1 MEAVKVLK
9 KGEVIFK
16 EGDLENCMYKIIT
29 GSVGIYANYG
39 KEEEKLLVDLKA
51 GEKSFFGEMGMIDEE
66 PRSATA
72 VAMEDTEIAVITS
85 ENFAEFFKENPEH
98 IIYIMQN
105 MSKRI
110 RNLTNDYL
118 DACRAVAEA
127 VETEKSG
134 KSKSDWFKERV
145 EKFISDYNQS
155 GFRSIC

>member
-1 MEAVKVLK
+1 MEAVKVFK

-16 EGDLENCMYKIIT
+16 EGENQMWMYALLK

-39 KEEEKLLVDLKA
+39 TDAEKLLVELKA
-51 GEKSFFGEMGMIDEE
+51 EDKAYFGEMGLIDAA

-72 VAMEDTEIAVITS
+72 VVLEDAYVNIIS
-85 ENFAEFFKENPEH
+85 KDNFAEFFRERPAD
-98 IIYIMQN
+98 ILAMMQN

-134 KSKSDWFKERV
+134 KSKSDWFKKRV
-145 EKFISDYNQS
+145 EKFINDYNQS
-155 GFRSIC
+155 GLRSIC

>member
-16 EGDLENCMYKIIT
+16 EGALENCMYKIIT

-51 GEKSFFGEMGMIDEE
+51 GEKTFFGEMGMIDEE

-105 MSKRI
+105 MSNRI

-127 VETEKSG
+127 VETEKNG

-145 EKFISDYNQS
+145 VKFINDYNQS
-155 GFRSIC
+155 GLRSIC

>member
-1 MEAVKVLK
+1 MKAVKVLK

-39 KEEEKLLVDLKA
+39 KEEEKLLVELKT

-72 VAMEDTEIAVITS
+72 VAVEDAEIAVITS

-105 MSKRI
+105 MSNRI

-134 KSKSDWFKERV
+134 KSKSDWFKKRV
-145 EKFISDYNQS
+145 EKFINDYNQS
-155 GFRSIC
+155 GLRSIC

>member
-39 KEEEKLLVDLKA
+39 KEEEKLLVELKT

-72 VAMEDTEIAVITS
+72 VAVEDAEIAVITS

-134 KSKSDWFKERV
+134 KSKSDWFKKRV
-145 EKFISDYNQS
+145 EKFINDYNQS
-155 GFRSIC
+155 GLRSIC

>member
-1 MEAVKVLK
+1 MEAVKVFK

-16 EGDLENCMYKIIT
+16 EGDLENCMYNIVT
-29 GSVGIYANYG
+29 GCVGIYANYG
-39 KEEEKLLVDLKA
+39 REAEKLLVDLKA
-51 GEKSFFGEMGMIDEE
+51 GEKTFFGEMGMIDDE

-72 VAMEDTEIAVITS
+72 IAMEDAEIAVITP
-85 ENFAEFFKENPEH
+85 ENFADFFKENPEH

-127 VETEKSG
+127 VETEKNG

-145 EKFISDYNQS
+145 VKFINDYNQS
-155 GFRSIC
+155 GLRSIC